1 MEMLHELISNMSM
14 AERSYFK
21 RYASKLTDGSAT
33 NYVQLFDSIASQNS
47 YDEAALRKK
56 FAGEKFVKQ
65 FSVAKSYLYEAII
78 KALKNYYEKSNVL
91 SQVKHLQ
98 LELAIL
104 MDKGIYDQAAK
115 VISKGRTL
123 SEEFELFA
131 DLNEFLSKETYL
143 LMNHYRHEEDSRT
156 VDKVIEEQQRL
167 ALKISNSLDFEKQY
181 QMQHRLITGNYHLRD
196 QIHKDELKSVFDH
209 ALFRKKEH
217 AQSDYA
223 LYLFHYVRT
232 MHFSVFDERK
242 QFMKEA
248 TLLVAH
254 CASSPRFSE
263 FDLRS
268 YMNALNLLLE
278 ASYFNQ
284 NFEQMNIA
292 LQTLKKLPVN
302 SERDKTAQFI
312 YYSRFSLVY
321 YDRLGDRKA
330 KMKEIDDAWHTIRKM
345 ERKIPF
351 HIRISSLVTY
361 SSALMEM
368 GEYSKALDWIGLF
381 QQKKKEEEARTDVQS
396 ILLMLQ
402 LIAHYELGNTLL
414 VKNIVPNIARFIRKA
429 GQQGAFEKI
438 ALRFFGKI
446 TSAKEFSP
454 KEFSDTLAELQS
466 LKDGDIMNRNRTLHD
481 IFSMFIQS
489 KKNGKKYHEM
499 IA

>member
-21 RYASKLTDGSAT
+21 RYASKLSDDSAT
-33 NYVQLFDSIASQNS
+33 NYVQLFDSIAAQET
-47 YDEAALRKK
+47 YDETALRKK
-56 FAGEKFVKQ
+56 FAGEKFTKQ

-78 KALKNYYEKSNVL
+78 KALKNFYEKSNVL

-104 MDKGIYDQAAK
+104 MDKGIYDQATK
-115 VISKGRTL
+115 VITKGRRLTT
-123 SEEFELFA
+123 EFELFA
-131 DLNEFLSKETYL
+131 DLNEFLSKEIYL
-143 LMNHYRHEEDSRT
+143 LMNHYRHEDDSRSVDT
-156 VDKVIEEQQRL
+156 VIAEQQDL
-167 ALKISNSLDFEKQY
+167 AAKIANSLEFEKLY
-181 QMQHRLITGNYHLRD
+181 QLQHRLITGNYHLRD

-209 ALFRKKEH
+209 PLFRKKEN

-223 LYLFHYVRT
+223 RYLFHYVRAL
-232 MHFSVFDERK
+232 HFSVFDERK
-242 QFMKEA
+242 HFLKEA
-248 TLLVAH
+248 SLLVVH
-254 CASSPRFSE
+254 CASSPRFAS

-284 NFEQMNIA
+284 DFEQMNTA
-292 LQTLKKLPVN
+292 LQTIKELPVR
-302 SERDKTAQFI
+302 SERDKTAQFV

-330 KMKEIDDAWHTIRKM
+330 KMQEINEAWHTIRKL

-368 GEYSKALDWIGLF
+368 GEYSKALDWIELF
-381 QQKKKEEEARTDVQS
+381 QQKRKEDEARTDVQS
-396 ILLMLQ
+396 ILQMLQ
-402 LIAHYELGNTLL
+402 LIAHYELGNIIL

-438 ALRFFGKI
+438 VLRFFSKI
-446 TSAKEFSP
+446 TSANTIAP
-454 KEFSDTLAELQS
+454 KVFSDTLLELQS
-466 LKDGDIMNRNRTLHD
+466 LKDGDLMNRNRTLHD
-481 IFSMFIQS
+481 IFNVFIQS

-499 IA
+499 LS